1 MLIVEISFDLEVIVI
16 LNSIISNRIMHKE
29 LVRRTHKFNHLE
41 TQPISEE
48 GDQKLHDIIRTF
60 RENHMRLIQ
69 KIEECDKKRDF
80 EHELSRKK
88 MS

>member
-1 MLIVEISFDLEVIVI
+1 
-16 LNSIISNRIMHKE
+16 MHKE

-88 MS
+88 MSEKYLADRTDH